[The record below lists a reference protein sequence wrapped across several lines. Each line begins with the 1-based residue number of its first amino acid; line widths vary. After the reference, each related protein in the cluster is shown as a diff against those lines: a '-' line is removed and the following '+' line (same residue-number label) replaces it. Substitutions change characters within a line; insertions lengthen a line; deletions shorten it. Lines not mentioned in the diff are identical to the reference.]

1 MSRFQTL
8 FTEHPQKVGETY
20 FQHLGVAGSFGLLF
34 FKNLLECPL
43 FMRYSHGAMNARQ
56 AIE

>member
-34 FKNLLECPL
+34 FKTCWNVPL